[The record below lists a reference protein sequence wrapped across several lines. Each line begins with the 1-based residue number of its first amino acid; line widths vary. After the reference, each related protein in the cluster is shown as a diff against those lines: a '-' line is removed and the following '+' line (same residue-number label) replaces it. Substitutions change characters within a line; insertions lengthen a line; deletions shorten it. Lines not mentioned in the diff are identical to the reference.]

1 MFGFAAYTGRCF
13 QRLRSKAN
21 PPAQRL
27 RSSQQAHGR
36 DIIRRVY
43 QLIEQSPKGF
53 IRKTSNELP
62 SKKKG
67 RQCSLGTIDTL
78 LLAMVAHENCC
89 MAL

>member
-1 MFGFAAYTGRCF
+1 MAA
-13 QRLRSKAN
+13 
-21 PPAQRL
+21 
-27 RSSQQAHGR
+27 

-89 MAL
+89 IGFIDTSKVLDCSHEGKSVSKISI